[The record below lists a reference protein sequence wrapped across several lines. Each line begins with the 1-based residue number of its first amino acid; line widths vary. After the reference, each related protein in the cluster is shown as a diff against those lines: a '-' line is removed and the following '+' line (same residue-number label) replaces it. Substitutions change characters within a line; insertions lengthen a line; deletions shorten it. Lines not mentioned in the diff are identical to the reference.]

1 MKRFIIANWKCNPTT
16 LALAKK
22 LFISVQKGLKNIGNS
37 QVIICPP
44 FVYLQELLKFK
55 KELKF
60 GAQNC
65 CWEEKGA
72 FTGEVSPKMLKD
84 LGCQY
89 VILGHSEK
97 RKYSCESNSLIN
109 KRIKSAIKQGLK
121 PILCIDSI
129 SQIKPCLKGVSKRN
143 VIIAYEPIWAIGTGK
158 TPSFKQ
164 AEVFNNKMKKALGL
178 KTIILYGG
186 SVSIKNVK
194 GFINQSGF
202 DGVLLGGASLR
213 AKEFMS
219 IVQAIED
226 I

>member
-1 MKRFIIANWKCNPTT
+1 MKKLVVANWKCNPIT

-22 LFISVQKGLKNIGNS
+22 LFNSVKKGLKNIKKTT
-37 QVIICPP
+37 VVFCPP
-44 FVYLQELLKFK
+44 FVYLEELSKLK
-55 KELKF
+55 KELKL

-65 CWEEKGA
+65 CWQEKGA

-84 LGCQY
+84 LGCEY
-89 VILGHSEK
+89 VILGHSER
-97 RKYSCESNSLIN
+97 RKYGCESNSLIN

-129 SQIKPCLKGVSKRN
+129 SQIKPCLKGVSKQN
-143 VIIAYEPIWAIGTGK
+143 VIIAYEPVWAIGTGK

-164 AEVFNNKMKKALGL
+164 AMAFNNKVKKALDS

-186 SVSIKNVK
+186 SVSAKNVK

-202 DGVLLGGASLR
+202 DGVLLGGASLQV
-213 AKEFMS
+213 KEFAS
-219 IVQAIED
+219 IVQAVENI
-226 I
+226 